1 MREALCRFSE
11 VSYMK
16 REVETADVT
25 YYYGVRVRSRDGALC
40 FAMSGELR

>member
-25 YYYGVRVRSRDGALC
+25 YNYRRRVRSRDGALC